1 MRKSVGCVL
10 LVMFFCVMVAGAW
23 AEEGTVVSPI
33 IRDLEEME
41 KVLYGVPQG
50 GSVLSRVE
58 KIERDLTGDTLSGT
72 LMERVGKLK
81 TFILDGTED
90 EPSLVFK
97 MRAVRLTLRS
107 EPPRGGILLS
117 ELEELEKLV
126 FGLPSS
132 DPIGVRVDRLY
143 RTCVSPEEVQG
154 FTVLIPRETLVKI
167 ALETDLNSEKNN
179 VGDPVPYVVLEDV
192 RVDGVLVI
200 PKNTRGQGKI
210 TRVRRRGA
218 FGRAGRIEIDFGD
231 VKAVDGTLIPLTMG
245 ERAIQENKALP
256 YAVGAS
262 IAGLAIFGPV
272 GAVAGVF
279 VQGEPAKVER
289 GKEFYLE
296 VAGDREVS
304 GPLEAPH
311 LKKEEGV
318 PQGPEEV
325 TPAPETAFEESQE
338 GIEEIAPEEIPQ
350 FEEVPEE
357 TPQVEIEV
365 KPFEEW

>member
-10 LVMFFCVMVAGAW
+10 LVVFFCVAIAEVW
-23 AEEGTVVSPI
+23 AEEGTVVSPVVK
-33 IRDLEEME
+33 DLKEME
-41 KVLYGVPQG
+41 KVLYGVPQS
-50 GSVLSRVE
+50 GSILSRVE

-81 TFILDGTED
+81 AFILDGTKE

-97 MRAVRLTLRS
+97 MRAVRFTLRS
-107 EPPRGGILLS
+107 EPSQGGILLS
-117 ELEELEKLV
+117 ELEDLEKLV
-126 FGLPSS
+126 FGLPSN

-143 RTCVSPEEVQG
+143 RTCVNPEEVQG
-154 FTVLIPRETLVKI
+154 FTILIPRETLVKI
-167 ALETDLNSEKNN
+167 ALETDLDSERNN

-200 PKNTRGQGKI
+200 PKGTQGQGKI
-210 TRVRRRGA
+210 TGVRRRGA
-218 FGRAGRIEIDFGD
+218 FGRAGKILIDFGD
-231 VKAVDGTLIPLTMG
+231 VKAVDGTPIPLTMG

-272 GAVAGVF
+272 GVVAGVF
-279 VQGEPAKVER
+279 VQGEPAKVEK

-296 VAGDREVS
+296 VAGDREVL
-304 GPLEAPH
+304 GHLEAPH
-311 LKKEEGV
+311 LKKEEGI
-318 PQGPEEV
+318 PWGPEEV
-325 TPAPETAFEESQE
+325 TPAPETTFEEPQE
-338 GIEEIAPEEIPQ
+338 GIEEITP
-350 FEEVPEE
+350 EEVPEE
-357 TPQVEIEV
+357 TPQVEIEI